1 MVTVSNQNNTA
12 LGNKIKGITN
22 LINLLFGKFPP
33 SNGLLNI
40 RLGM

>member
-1 MVTVSNQNNTA
+1 MVIVSIQNITA
-12 LGNKIKGITN
+12 LGNKIKVIKN
-22 LINLLFGKFPP
+22 LINILFGKFPP